1 MNDLINHLASLP
13 LAQALDAAAQQ
24 IQQVQ
29 EVTHQT
35 TQNLD
40 FMEWAFP
47 SGKMEKFQNN
57 PPPWWTVIFAM
68 FYSLALNLIIA
79 QVYRKTYRGTRYSQ
93 DYVQTLIMIGV
104 VTTILIMVVSG
115 NGYIAFGM
123 FAAFSVIRFRR
134 NLGQSRDLAFV
145 FLAMAIGMVVG
156 ARLWG
161 AALLITLIV
170 CGAVVVLTKI
180 NAFAPR
186 RASHLLNIR
195 MTSEMDFEKLLKPVF
210 DQFTDRVQLI
220 RVQSAQAGMM
230 TELRY
235 GLVLQLG
242 VSTAGFLEALHD
254 ACGNNRVVLTPV
266 DLDAEA

>member
-1 MNDLINHLASLP
+1 MIDILQQITSLP
-13 LAQALDAAAQQ
+13 IGNFIADAADKA
-24 IQQVQ
+24 
-29 EVTHQT
+29 EPAF
-35 TQNLD
+35 D

-57 PPPWWTVIFAM
+57 PPNLWEVVFAM
-68 FYSLALNLIIA
+68 FFSLALNLGIA

-93 DYVQTLIMIGV
+93 DYVQTLIVIGV

-115 NGYIAFGM
+115 NGAIAFGM

-161 AALLITLIV
+161 AAILISVIV
-170 CGAVVVLTKI
+170 CGAIIVLTKM

-186 RASHLLNIR
+186 RASHLLNLR
-195 MTSEMDFEKLLKPVF
+195 MTCDMDFDKLLGPIF
-210 DQFTDRVQLI
+210 DQYTDRVNLVRI
-220 RVQSAQAGMM
+220 SSAQAGMM

-235 GLVLQLG
+235 GLLLKMD
-242 VSTAGFLEALHD
+242 VSLPDFMEALHS

-266 DLDAEA
+266 GQDVES

>member
-1 MNDLINHLASLP
+1 MSDLFHHLIVQP
-13 LAQALDAAAQQ
+13 LAEAAAAASH
-24 IQQVQ
+24 QVQ
-29 EVTHQT
+29 QAVQGF
-35 TQNLD
+35 D

-47 SGKMEKFQNN
+47 TGKMEKFQNN
-57 PPPWWTVIFAM
+57 PPSWWAVIFAM
-68 FYSLALNLIIA
+68 FYSLALNLGIA

-93 DYVQTLIMIGV
+93 DYVQTLIMIGM
-104 VTTILIMVVSG
+104 VTTILIMVVSV

-123 FAAFSVIRFRR
+123 FAAFTVIRFRR

-145 FLAMAIGMVVG
+145 FFAMAIGMVVG

-161 AALLITLIV
+161 SALLITVIV
-170 CGAVVVLTKI
+170 CAAIVVLTKT

-195 MTSEMDFEKLLKPVF
+195 MTSEMDFEKLLQPVF
-210 DQFTDRVQLI
+210 DQFTDRVHLV

-235 GLVLQLG
+235 GLILKFG
-242 VSTAGFLEALHD
+242 TSTAEFIEALHF

-266 DLDAEA
+266 DSDAEI